1 MQPTPHRPRTEPTGI
16 DWDEMY
22 AQASTLGTKR
32 AASHAPP
39 APNKCRAAMS
49 SDDAIFA
56 DRPWPEQRTC
66 LVSERNRA
74 LERVAELE
82 HKNAEL
88 EQKIQDLEK
97 REKRTFY
104 KTEKRYEKL
113 MHAYHGKEIEN
124 KVWKEF
130 WHASRRFLSEKTP
143 TNCLAWMQQES
154 QARTDRIKHE
164 IERRRRELA
173 VEATPGGVPPYF
185 LCTITGKPMLDPVCL
200 SDGMSYDRAAIAR
213 WLEKKHTSPNTNLP
227 VDGTVID
234 NVQLRQAVDALAEA
248 TLKKWGAYDPILDGV
263 VPVGS
268 EFDPSRR
275 GGWPVLGSSSPGCN
289 GGV

>member
-1 MQPTPHRPRTEPTGI
+1 
-16 DWDEMY
+16 MY

-56 DRPWPEQRTC
+56 DRPWSEQRTC
-66 LVSERNRA
+66 LVNERNCA

-88 EQKIQDLEK
+88 EQKLDALE
-97 REKRTFY
+97 

-130 WHASRRFLSEKTP
+130 WHASPRFLSEKTP

-154 QARTDRIKHE
+154 QARTDRIKQE

-248 TLKKWGAYDPILDGV
+248 TLKKWVAYDPILDGAV
-263 VPVGS
+263 SAGS
-268 EFDPSRR
+268 EFDPSHRVN
-275 GGWPVLGSSSPGCN
+275 WPMFFDLSSGRKDD
-289 GGV
+289 V